1 VKRLLPFAPLAVGAL
16 LVLLFAGYGLHHDP
30 QVYPAALVGKPV
42 PNLALAP
49 LQGGQPMRIAAA
61 LNGPGVVN
69 LFQSTCAPC
78 AQESPQLMQ
87 LRRNGVTLVGVAWR
101 DQAPATQGFLDR
113 FGNPFGAVLQDPNG
127 DAGIEFGISGVP
139 ESFIV
144 DGKGMIVAKHVGA
157 MTDQDVRDL
166 TAQIEKLR

>member
-30 QVYPAALVGKPV
+30 QVYPAAMVGKPL
-42 PNLALAP
+42 PKLALSP
-49 LQGGQPMRIAAA
+49 LQGGPPMRIAVA

-78 AQESPQLMQ
+78 ALESPQLMQ
-87 LRRNGVTLVGVAWR
+87 LRRNGVTLIGVAWR
-101 DQAPATQGFLDR
+101 DQPAATQGFLDR
-113 FGNPFGAVLQDPNG
+113 FGNPFGRVLQDPNG

-144 DGKGMIVAKHVGA
+144 DGQGMIVAKHIGA
-157 MTDQDVRDL
+157 MTDRDVRNL